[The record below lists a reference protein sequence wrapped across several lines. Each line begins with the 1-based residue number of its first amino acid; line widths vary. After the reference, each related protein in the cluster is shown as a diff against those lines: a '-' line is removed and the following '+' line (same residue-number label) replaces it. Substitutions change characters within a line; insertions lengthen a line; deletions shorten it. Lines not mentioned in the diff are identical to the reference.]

1 MQHVETEFKFRVPA
15 DFVMPS
21 FPQSLGT
28 WDSQPIRNMDA
39 TYWDTTDATLL
50 RWGITMRL
58 RTGGGDDGWHVKI
71 PTSTHEQAGGISGAS
86 VRTELHRDA
95 TTATPPSDF
104 VELLSAILQ
113 GSEVVAI
120 ARVQTHRVPQ
130 VLSGSN
136 YKLIELV
143 DDHVTLSREGRVVE
157 EFREI
162 EIELLDAKAMA
173 VALDLSEI
181 LRTAGAQAS
190 SVSKAANAFGPAAG
204 KQPDIPLL
212 PAPTKTDLPCDL
224 IRWAFSRSV
233 REIFHAELTSRITH
247 DSTNLTRK
255 LIALQRLINALRNW
269 LSQDELEFL
278 NEDLEWLIRELS
290 FAAVLARQRERALG
304 ILESLP
310 DPLDRHEA
318 TTAVE
323 QYFVD
328 KGEAARSSVQ
338 AARRSDRYLLIF
350 SDLINLGRVPAV
362 TPAAYEPISIWDR
375 ISQDPCDQLA
385 IAEHFRDIYKKRSK
399 RIRKNLVCS
408 DPVIQPTDIVQPIEA
423 EPLIRS
429 IALSGK
435 VDPAAI
441 FALGLSL
448 GGEHEA

>member
-1 MQHVETEFKFRVPA
+1 MQHVETEFKFRVPT

-28 WDSQPIRNMDA
+28 WNSEPIRNMDA

-71 PTSTHEQAGGISGAS
+71 PTSTHEKTGGISGAS

-130 VLSGSN
+130 VLSGPN
-136 YKLIELV
+136 GKLIELV
-143 DDHVTLSREGRVVE
+143 DDHVTLSREGNVVE

-162 EIELLDAKAMA
+162 EIELLDSQAMPA
-173 VALDLSEI
+173 ALDLSEI

-190 SVSKAANAFGPAAG
+190 SVSKAANAFGPAAR

-212 PAPTKTDLPCDL
+212 PTPTKTDLPCDL

-233 REIFHAELTSRITH
+233 REIFHAEITSRMTH
-247 DSTNLTRK
+247 DSTNLTRN
-255 LIALQRLINALRNW
+255 LIALQRLINALQNW

-278 NEDLEWLIRELS
+278 REDLEWLIQELS
-290 FAAVLARQRERALG
+290 FAAILDRQRERALG

-318 TTAVE
+318 ATAVE

-350 SDLINLGRVPAV
+350 NDLIDLGRVPAV
-362 TPAAYEPISIWDR
+362 APAGYEPNRIWDR

-385 IAEHFRDIYKKRSK
+385 IAENFKDIYKKRSK
-399 RIRKNLVCS
+399 QIRKNLMCS
-408 DPVIQPTDIVQPIEA
+408 DPVIQPIEA
-423 EPLIRS
+423 EPLMRS

-448 GGEHEA
+448 VGEHEA

>member
-1 MQHVETEFKFRVPA
+1 MQHVETEFKFRVPT

-28 WDSQPIRNMDA
+28 WNSEPIRNMDA

-71 PTSTHEQAGGISGAS
+71 PTSTHEKTGGISGAS

-130 VLSGSN
+130 VLSAAN
-136 YKLIELV
+136 DKLIELV
-143 DDHVTLSREGRVVE
+143 DDHVTLSREGNVVE

-162 EIELLDAKAMA
+162 EIELLDSQAMPA
-173 VALDLSEI
+173 ALDLSEI

-190 SVSKAANAFGPAAG
+190 SVSKAANAFGPAAR

-212 PAPTKTDLPCDL
+212 PTPTKTDLPCDL

-233 REIFHAELTSRITH
+233 REIFHAEITSRMTH
-247 DSTNLTRK
+247 DSTNLTRN
-255 LIALQRLINALRNW
+255 LIALQRLINALQNW

-278 NEDLEWLIRELS
+278 REDLEWLIQELS
-290 FAAVLARQRERALG
+290 FAAILDRQRERALG

-318 TTAVE
+318 ATAVE

-328 KGEAARSSVQ
+328 KGEAARSSVL

-350 SDLINLGRVPAV
+350 NDLIDLGRVPAV
-362 TPAAYEPISIWDR
+362 APAGYEPNRIWDR

-385 IAEHFRDIYKKRSK
+385 IAENFKDIYKKRSK
-399 RIRKNLVCS
+399 QIRKNLMCS
-408 DPVIQPTDIVQPIEA
+408 DPVIQPIEA
-423 EPLIRS
+423 EPLMRS

-448 GGEHEA
+448 VGEHEA

>member
-130 VLSGSN
+130 VLSAAN
-136 YKLIELV
+136 DKLIELV
-143 DDHVTLSREGRVVE
+143 DDHVTLSREGNVVE

-162 EIELLDAKAMA
+162 EIELLDSQAMPA
-173 VALDLSEI
+173 ALDLSEI

-190 SVSKAANAFGPAAG
+190 SVSKAANAFGPAAR

-212 PAPTKTDLPCDL
+212 PTPTKTDLPCDL

-233 REIFHAELTSRITH
+233 REIFHAEITSRMTH
-247 DSTNLTRK
+247 DSTNLTRN
-255 LIALQRLINALRNW
+255 LIALQRLINALQNW

-278 NEDLEWLIRELS
+278 REDLEWLIQELS
-290 FAAVLARQRERALG
+290 FAAILDRQRERALG

-318 TTAVE
+318 ATAVE

-350 SDLINLGRVPAV
+350 NDLIDLGRVPAV
-362 TPAAYEPISIWDR
+362 APAGYEPNSIWDR

-385 IAEHFRDIYKKRSK
+385 IAENFKDIYKKRSK
-399 RIRKNLVCS
+399 RIRKNLMCS
-408 DPVIQPTDIVQPIEA
+408 DPVIQPIEA
-423 EPLIRS
+423 EPLMRS

-448 GGEHEA
+448 VGEHEA

>member
-1 MQHVETEFKFRVPA
+1 MQHVETEFKFRVPT

-21 FPQSLGT
+21 FPQSLCT
-28 WDSQPIRNMDA
+28 WHSEPIRNMDA

-71 PTSTHEQAGGISGAS
+71 PTSKHEKAGGIIGAS

-130 VLSGSN
+130 VLSASN
-136 YKLIELV
+136 DQLIELV
-143 DDHVTLSREGRVVE
+143 DDHVTLSREGNVVE

-162 EIELLDAKAMA
+162 EIELLDGKAMA
-173 VALDLSEI
+173 AALDLSEI
-181 LRTAGAQAS
+181 LLAAGARAS
-190 SVSKAANAFGPAAG
+190 SVSKAANAFGPTAR

-212 PAPTKTDLPCDL
+212 PTPTKTDLPCDL

-233 REIFHAELTSRITH
+233 RKIFHAEIASRMTR
-247 DSTNLTRK
+247 DSTNLTRN
-255 LIALQRLINALRNW
+255 LIALQRLIDALGNW
-269 LSQDELEFL
+269 LSQDEVEFL
-278 NEDLEWLIRELS
+278 HEDLEWLIRELN
-290 FAAVLARQRERALG
+290 FAAVLDRQRERALG

-350 SDLINLGRVPAV
+350 NDLINLSRVPAV
-362 TPAAYEPISIWDR
+362 APAAYEPNSIWDR

-385 IAEHFRDIYKKRSK
+385 IAENFKDIYKKRSK

-408 DPVIQPTDIVQPIEA
+408 DPVIQPIEA
-423 EPLIRS
+423 EPLMRS

-448 GGEHEA
+448 VGEHEA

>member
-1 MQHVETEFKFRVPA
+1 MQHVETEFKFRVPT

-28 WDSQPIRNMDA
+28 WNSEPIRNMDA

-71 PTSTHEQAGGISGAS
+71 PTSTHEKTGGISGAS

-130 VLSGSN
+130 VLSAAN
-136 YKLIELV
+136 DKLIELV
-143 DDHVTLSREGRVVE
+143 DDHVTLSREGNVVE

-162 EIELLDAKAMA
+162 EIELLDSQAMPA
-173 VALDLSEI
+173 ALDLSEI

-190 SVSKAANAFGPAAG
+190 SVSKAANAFGPAAR

-212 PAPTKTDLPCDL
+212 PTPTKTDLPCDL

-233 REIFHAELTSRITH
+233 REIFHAEITSRMTH
-247 DSTNLTRK
+247 DSTNLTRN
-255 LIALQRLINALRNW
+255 LIALQRLINALQNW

-278 NEDLEWLIRELS
+278 REDLEWLIQELS
-290 FAAVLARQRERALG
+290 FAAILDRQRERALG

-318 TTAVE
+318 ATAVE

-350 SDLINLGRVPAV
+350 NDLIDLGRVPAV
-362 TPAAYEPISIWDR
+362 APAGYEPNRIWDR

-385 IAEHFRDIYKKRSK
+385 IAENFKDIYKKRSK
-399 RIRKNLVCS
+399 RIRKNLMCS
-408 DPVIQPTDIVQPIEA
+408 DPVIQPIEA
-423 EPLIRS
+423 EPLMRS

-448 GGEHEA
+448 VGEHEA

>member
-1 MQHVETEFKFRVPA
+1 MQHVETEFKFRVPT

-28 WDSQPIRNMDA
+28 WNSEPIRNMDA

-71 PTSTHEQAGGISGAS
+71 PTSTHEKTGGISGAS

-130 VLSGSN
+130 VLSAAN
-136 YKLIELV
+136 DKLIELV
-143 DDHVTLSREGRVVE
+143 DDHVTLSREGNVVE

-162 EIELLDAKAMA
+162 EIELLDSQAMPA
-173 VALDLSEI
+173 ALDLSEI

-190 SVSKAANAFGPAAG
+190 SVSKAANAFGPAAR

-212 PAPTKTDLPCDL
+212 PTPTKTDLPCDL

-233 REIFHAELTSRITH
+233 REIFHAEITSRMTH
-247 DSTNLTRK
+247 DSTNLTRN
-255 LIALQRLINALRNW
+255 LIALQRLINALQNW

-278 NEDLEWLIRELS
+278 REDLEWLIQELS
-290 FAAVLARQRERALG
+290 FAAILDRQRERALG

-318 TTAVE
+318 ATAVE

-328 KGEAARSSVQ
+328 KGEAARSSVL

-350 SDLINLGRVPAV
+350 NDLIDLGRVPAV
-362 TPAAYEPISIWDR
+362 APAGYEPNRIWDR

-385 IAEHFRDIYKKRSK
+385 IAENFKDIYKKRSK
-399 RIRKNLVCS
+399 RIRKNLMCS
-408 DPVIQPTDIVQPIEA
+408 DPVLQPIEA
-423 EPLIRS
+423 EPLMRS

-448 GGEHEA
+448 VGEHEA

>member
-1 MQHVETEFKFRVPA
+1 MQHVETEFKFRVPT

-28 WDSQPIRNMDA
+28 WNSEPIRNMDA

-71 PTSTHEQAGGISGAS
+71 PTSTHEKTGGISGAS

-130 VLSGSN
+130 VLSAAN
-136 YKLIELV
+136 DKLIELV
-143 DDHVTLSREGRVVE
+143 DDHVTLSREGNVVE

-162 EIELLDAKAMA
+162 EIELLDSQAMPA
-173 VALDLSEI
+173 ALDLSEI

-190 SVSKAANAFGPAAG
+190 SVSKAANAFGPAAR

-212 PAPTKTDLPCDL
+212 PTPTKTDLPCDL

-233 REIFHAELTSRITH
+233 REIFHAEITSRMTH
-247 DSTNLTRK
+247 DSTNLTRN
-255 LIALQRLINALRNW
+255 LIALQRLINALQNW

-278 NEDLEWLIRELS
+278 REDLEWLIQELS
-290 FAAVLARQRERALG
+290 FAAILDRQRERALG

-318 TTAVE
+318 ATAVE

-328 KGEAARSSVQ
+328 KGEAARSSVL

-350 SDLINLGRVPAV
+350 NDLIDLGRVPAV
-362 TPAAYEPISIWDR
+362 APAGYEPNSIWDR

-385 IAEHFRDIYKKRSK
+385 IAENFKDIYKKRSK
-399 RIRKNLVCS
+399 QIRKNLMCS
-408 DPVIQPTDIVQPIEA
+408 DPVIQPIEA
-423 EPLIRS
+423 EPLMRS

-448 GGEHEA
+448 VGEHEA